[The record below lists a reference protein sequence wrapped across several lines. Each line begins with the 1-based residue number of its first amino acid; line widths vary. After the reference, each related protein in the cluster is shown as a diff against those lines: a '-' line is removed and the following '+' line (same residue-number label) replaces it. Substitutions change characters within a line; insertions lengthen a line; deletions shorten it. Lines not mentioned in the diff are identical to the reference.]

1 MLFKNRDQMQKNK
14 KRKNTRQE
22 KKRKKCIHAKCLTMA
37 KENKFLINQSVG
49 EDNKPVFTKKKRVF

>member
-1 MLFKNRDQMQKNK
+1 MLFKNRDQMQKNTK
-14 KRKNTRQE
+14 KRTQDKK